1 MLAMYMRGQYLFK
14 AAVSLMAL
22 QEMPFYF
29 GLLSIIAC
37 LGNKRAWI
45 KKFYPL
51 RCTNIDVKSIFCM
64 KHLGTRP
71 CISIMWKRGV
81 LYVTPLFLQF
91 LIRGIAVTLTILL
104 LDVEV
109 FAQGEREFINKYNE
123 HIDPLHRLDTIDFL
137 SFNAKVDAEGVIN
150 KTLVKSNDT
159 QLHKYFSNGTREV
172 VDVKKNMIIDDHF
185 YQPVEFNN
193 AIKLYLGF
201 ISPDEESVTFKFLS
215 VNDST
220 TILEKQRINKEK
232 YIYIFDTKTKDLL
245 QTEKINPNTN
255 QHSKTTYHSYQMVN
269 GILVPKDT
277 SVSGS
282 ILQGTMKYYNVVF
295 QSTPKDK

>member
-1 MLAMYMRGQYLFK
+1 
-14 AAVSLMAL
+14 
-22 QEMPFYF
+22 
-29 GLLSIIAC
+29 
-37 LGNKRAWI
+37 
-45 KKFYPL
+45 
-51 RCTNIDVKSIFCM
+51 M

-71 CISIMWKRGV
+71 CIAIMWKRGV
-81 LYVTPLFLQF
+81 LYATSLFLQL
-91 LIRGIAVTLTILL
+91 LIRGIAVTLTIMLPNA
-104 LDVEV
+104 EV
-109 FAQGEREFINKYNE
+109 FAQGERDFINKYNE
-123 HIDPLHRLDTIDFL
+123 HIDPLHRLDTINL
-137 SFNAKVDAEGVIN
+137 LIFNAKLDAEGVIN
-150 KTLVKSNDT
+150 QTLVKSNDT

-172 VDVKKNMIIDDHF
+172 VDVKKDMIIDNHF

-232 YIYIFDTKTKDLL
+232 YIYVFDTKTKDLL
-245 QTEKINPNTN
+245 QTEKINPSTN
-255 QHSKTTYHSYQMVN
+255 HHSKTIYHSYQKVN

-277 SVSGS
+277 SVSSS

-295 QSTPKDK
+295 QSTKKDK